1 MDTMIYDNL
10 DLRTETNNDNRRSDK
25 SQLHCVAPCGEKII
39 EGFKVR
45 QRFTETESSDAAI
58 SAVLK
63 LLNMSVKVNKPG
75 NKPSRSENAVGRDNC

>member
-10 DLRTETNNDNRRSDK
+10 DLRAETNNDDLRSDK
-25 SQLHCVAPCGEKII
+25 SQHHCFAPVGEKAI

-45 QRFTETESSDAAI
+45 QRFTETESS
-58 SAVLK
+58 AVALSTALK

-75 NKPSRSENAVGRDNC
+75 NKPSRSENAVGRDN